1 MLYIFHGTNSIA
13 SSNKA
18 HVLVNSLRTKKIDA
32 AFLEIDADNWSS
44 EIIKEHAGGQGLFS
58 SKSIV
63 LLNRVTESAGA
74 KEGLPDLLEI
84 MNESENIFIVLEGK
98 VLVDLKRA
106 FEKYAEKIV
115 VSDVVEGAP
124 KKEFNIFALGD
135 AVSSRNHFK
144 AWLIYRQAIESGAVP
159 EGIVGTLFWKIK
171 TMLVTAGASKTA
183 GNYSKDELSSLM
195 EKLIVMY
202 HDGHRGM
209 CDMELAIERLL
220 LTC

>member
-1 MLYIFHGTNSIA
+1 MLI
-13 SSNKA
+13 
-18 HVLVNSLRTKKIDA
+18 NSLRTKKVDA
-32 AFLEIDADNWSS
+32 AFLEVDADNWSS
-44 EIIKEHAGGQGLFS
+44 AIIEEHAGGQGLFS

-63 LLNRVTESAGA
+63 FLNRVTENADA
-74 KEGLPDLLEI
+74 KENLPEFLEL
-84 MNESENIFIVLEGK
+84 MKESANVFIILEGK

-115 VSDVVEGAP
+115 VSDVAEGVP

-135 AVSSRNHFK
+135 AVSTRNHFK

-171 TMLVTAGASKTA
+171 TMLVAAGASKTA
-183 GNYSKDELSSLM
+183 GNYSKDELQSFL
-195 EKLIVMY
+195 EKLIVLY